1 MGKAA
6 SKEVLLRFSA
16 AAFDELAAA
25 FDEGVVAAE
34 DVGSQSEEDEGDRE
48 EGEGIEAWARIGSLK
63 TRWAED
69 ECRSQ
74 TVSPQKFD
82 SEAVSGTSWLRLF
95 RVSVRKSYQISRAPF
110 KLVAMTLVRP

>member
-6 SKEVLLRFSA
+6 SSEVLLRFS
-16 AAFDELAAA
+16 AAA

-69 ECRSQ
+69 ECRFLDRFSSK
-74 TVSPQKFD
+74 VRFGG
-82 SEAVSGTSWLRLF
+82 SEWD
-95 RVSVRKSYQISRAPF
+95 
-110 KLVAMTLVRP
+110 